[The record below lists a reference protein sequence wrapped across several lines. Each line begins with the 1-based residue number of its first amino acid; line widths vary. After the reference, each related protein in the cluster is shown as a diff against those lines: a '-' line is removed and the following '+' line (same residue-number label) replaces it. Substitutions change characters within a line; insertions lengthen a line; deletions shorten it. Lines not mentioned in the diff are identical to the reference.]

1 MADIVTGY
9 TDLSNAVKALQSEDA
24 VVVSA
29 IAALKA
35 QVAAGSPVTGDQLE
49 ALARSVTGVGSD
61 LATAISTATATAT
74 STATSS

>member
-9 TDLSNAVKALQSEDA
+9 TDLSNAVKALQAEDVTTVA
-24 VVVSA
+24 A
-29 IAALKA
+29 INALKA

-49 ALARSVTGVGSD
+49 ALAQAVTGLGSD